1 MKAFT
6 KRAHPPPLPPPP
18 HFLGIGPFFFV
29 KVQIIMIAL
38 GGARK
43 FVQKNSPGLKT
54 VIKYPIL
61 GTSKI
66 YISLTAEA

>member
-1 MKAFT
+1 MYEGVYQT
-6 KRAHPPPLPPPP
+6 CPTPPPPP

-43 FVQKNSPGLKT
+43 FVQKP
-54 VIKYPIL
+54 PRD
-61 GTSKI
+61 
-66 YISLTAEA
+66 